1 MMDRIVMEV
10 SRYRPEIESAPT
22 FQAYEVPLTREWAV
36 LDGLTY
42 IKDHLD
48 GTLSFRWSCR
58 MGICGSSGMTIN
70 GDPKLAC
77 ATFLADY
84 LPGPVRVEPMRNFP
98 VIRDLV
104 VDISDFMAKL
114 PSVKPW
120 LVRHDEPPVEDGEY
134 RQTPAELDAFKQFSM
149 CINCMLCYSACP
161 VYALD
166 PDFLGPA
173 AIALGQRYNLDSRD
187 QGAADRRDVLAAA
200 DGAWAC
206 TLVGECSTACPK
218 GVDPAGAIQ
227 RYKLTAATHALKKL
241 LFPWGGA
248 DERLSPAGRKILVG
262 EAAFLPAIH
271 ASRNQLHLRGLV
283 CSLSG
288 AGIARRW
295 RGREFLP
302 AVFGLQ
308 RQSGCRSAERRR
320 VEFPAAACCYLV
332 RIGTARDGDSGSRP
346 PGTRSRG
353 PCWAL
358 RGMAGGFGDRCLD
371 GAVMTPSTSDARSRR
386 RSAEPF
392 LWLLFSA
399 GGMVTALVA
408 PVLLLLFGLAFPLRW
423 LDAPDHGHLLAMVR
437 NPITKLVVLVLVV
450 LALFHAAHR
459 FRFVLDHGLQL
470 GRFDRVIALW
480 CYGMAVLGSAT
491 AGWMLLTM

>member
-173 AIALGQRYNLDSRD
+173 AIALGQRYTWTR
-187 QGAADRRDVLAAA
+187 ATKVRRIAGMSWPRPTALGRAPW
-200 DGAWAC
+200 WANVRR
-206 TLVGECSTACPK
+206 LV
-218 GVDPAGAIQ
+218 
-227 RYKLTAATHALKKL
+227 
-241 LFPWGGA
+241 
-248 DERLSPAGRKILVG
+248 RKASI
-262 EAAFLPAIH
+262 LPA
-271 ASRNQLHLRGLV
+271 
-283 CSLSG
+283 
-288 AGIARRW
+288 
-295 RGREFLP
+295 
-302 AVFGLQ
+302 
-308 RQSGCRSAERRR
+308 RS
-320 VEFPAAACCYLV
+320 
-332 RIGTARDGDSGSRP
+332 
-346 PGTRSRG
+346 
-353 PCWAL
+353 
-358 RGMAGGFGDRCLD
+358 
-371 GAVMTPSTSDARSRR
+371 
-386 RSAEPF
+386 
-392 LWLLFSA
+392 
-399 GGMVTALVA
+399 
-408 PVLLLLFGLAFPLRW
+408 
-423 LDAPDHGHLLAMVR
+423 
-437 NPITKLVVLVLVV
+437 
-450 LALFHAAHR
+450 
-459 FRFVLDHGLQL
+459 
-470 GRFDRVIALW
+470 
-480 CYGMAVLGSAT
+480 SAT
-491 AGWMLLTM
+491 S

>member
-48 GTLSFRWSCR
+48 GTLAFRWSCR

-241 LFPWGGA
+241 LFPWGG
-248 DERLSPAGRKILVG
+248 G
-262 EAAFLPAIH
+262 
-271 ASRNQLHLRGLV
+271 
-283 CSLSG
+283 
-288 AGIARRW
+288 
-295 RGREFLP
+295 
-302 AVFGLQ
+302 
-308 RQSGCRSAERRR
+308 
-320 VEFPAAACCYLV
+320 
-332 RIGTARDGDSGSRP
+332 
-346 PGTRSRG
+346 
-353 PCWAL
+353 
-358 RGMAGGFGDRCLD
+358 
-371 GAVMTPSTSDARSRR
+371 
-386 RSAEPF
+386 
-392 LWLLFSA
+392 
-399 GGMVTALVA
+399 
-408 PVLLLLFGLAFPLRW
+408 
-423 LDAPDHGHLLAMVR
+423 
-437 NPITKLVVLVLVV
+437 
-450 LALFHAAHR
+450 
-459 FRFVLDHGLQL
+459 
-470 GRFDRVIALW
+470 
-480 CYGMAVLGSAT
+480 
-491 AGWMLLTM
+491 

>member
-241 LFPWGGA
+241 LFPWGGGGRMSA
-248 DERLSPAGRKILVG
+248 YRQPVERY
-262 EAAFLPAIH
+262 
-271 ASRNQLHLRGLV
+271 
-283 CSLSG
+283 
-288 AGIARRW
+288 W
-295 RGREFLP
+295 
-302 AVFGLQ
+302 
-308 RQSGCRSAERRR
+308 
-320 VEFPAAACCYLV
+320 
-332 RIGTARDGDSGSRP
+332 
-346 PGTRSRG
+346 
-353 PCWAL
+353 WA
-358 RGMAGGFGDRCLD
+358 
-371 GAVMTPSTSDARSRR
+371 RR
-386 RSAEPF
+386 RSYLRFMLREISCIF
-392 LWLLFSA
+392 
-399 GGMVTALVA
+399 VA
-408 PVLLLLFGLAFPLRW
+408 WFVLYL
-423 LDAPDHGHLLAMVR
+423 
-437 NPITKLVVLVLVV
+437 VLVLRAVGAGGNSYQRFLDFSANPVVVV
-450 LALFHAAHR
+450 LNVVALSFLLLHAVTWFGSAPCAMVIQVR
-459 FRFVLDHGLQL
+459 
-470 GRFDRVIALW
+470 GRRVPAR
-480 CYGMAVLGSAT
+480 AVL
-491 AGWMLLTM
+491 AGHYAAWLVVSVIVAWMVLS

>member
-1 MMDRIVMEV
+1 MDRIVMEV

-241 LFPWGGA
+241 LFPWGRMSA
-248 DERLSPAGRKILVG
+248 YRQPVERYWWARRRSYLRFMLREISCIFVAWFVLYLVLVLRAVGAGRI
-262 EAAFLPAIH
+262 PT
-271 ASRNQLHLRGLV
+271 
-283 CSLSG
+283 SG
-288 AGIARRW
+288 
-295 RGREFLP
+295 
-302 AVFGLQ
+302 FGLQ

-408 PVLLLLFGLAFPLRW
+408 PVLLLLFGLAFPLGW

>member
-187 QGAADRRDVLAAA
+187 QCAADRRDVLAAA

-241 LFPWGGA
+241 LFPWGGGRMSA
-248 DERLSPAGRKILVG
+248 YRQPVERY
-262 EAAFLPAIH
+262 
-271 ASRNQLHLRGLV
+271 
-283 CSLSG
+283 
-288 AGIARRW
+288 W
-295 RGREFLP
+295 
-302 AVFGLQ
+302 
-308 RQSGCRSAERRR
+308 
-320 VEFPAAACCYLV
+320 
-332 RIGTARDGDSGSRP
+332 
-346 PGTRSRG
+346 
-353 PCWAL
+353 WA
-358 RGMAGGFGDRCLD
+358 
-371 GAVMTPSTSDARSRR
+371 RR
-386 RSAEPF
+386 RSYLRFMLREISCIF
-392 LWLLFSA
+392 
-399 GGMVTALVA
+399 VA
-408 PVLLLLFGLAFPLRW
+408 WFVLYL
-423 LDAPDHGHLLAMVR
+423 
-437 NPITKLVVLVLVV
+437 VLVLRAVGAGGNSYQRFLDFSANPVVVV
-450 LALFHAAHR
+450 LNVVALSFLLLHAVTWFGSAPR
-459 FRFVLDHGLQL
+459 AMVIQVR
-470 GRFDRVIALW
+470 GRRVPAR
-480 CYGMAVLGSAT
+480 AVL
-491 AGWMLLTM
+491 AGHYAAWLVVSVIVAWMVLS

>member
-206 TLVGECSTACPK
+206 TLVGE
-218 GVDPAGAIQ
+218 
-227 RYKLTAATHALKKL
+227 
-241 LFPWGGA
+241 
-248 DERLSPAGRKILVG
+248 
-262 EAAFLPAIH
+262 AAFLPAIH

-408 PVLLLLFGLAFPLRW
+408 PVLLLLFGLAFPLGW